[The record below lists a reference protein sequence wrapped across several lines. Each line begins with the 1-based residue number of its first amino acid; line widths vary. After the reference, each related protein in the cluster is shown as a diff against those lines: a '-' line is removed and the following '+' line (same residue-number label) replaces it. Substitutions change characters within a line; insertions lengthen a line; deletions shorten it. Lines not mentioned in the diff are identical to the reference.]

1 MYLHAEL
8 STEDPIRRVP
18 DIDAQVQRRAS
29 LLTLAQRSEKERI
42 YQSREER
49 MSNQEIAH
57 KPQVDNSDKSD
68 DCKNGGRAGFCCV
81 DKMHCSAQTEPVPV
95 KVYREV
101 SCECDIWS
109 GETKQQCNCCKQVDS
124 NPPTFS
130 PNLVNHGMQTV
141 AQSNQE
147 EAGQSVSTQTDKTTS
162 HVLTLEDLTSS
173 SVRVDSIGVQYDNTG
188 FLKDQ
193 SIQTDIEDDVNLLH
207 VDANGCIS
215 SESLCSKLDSSTR
228 ITADAMTQASH
239 CATVGDLQAQ
249 IIQLKEKLGL
259 AESTVIWQSV
269 MMKLYQM

>member
-1 MYLHAEL
+1 M
-8 STEDPIRRVP
+8 P
-18 DIDAQVQRRAS
+18 DIDAPSSEES
-29 LLTLAQRSEKERI
+29 LSSDTCPEIREGEDFTKAERKEC
-42 YQSREER
+42 Q
-49 MSNQEIAH
+49 NQEIAH

-68 DCKNGGRAGFCCV
+68 DCKNGGRVGFCCV
-81 DKMHCSAQTEPVPV
+81 DKIHCSAQTEPVPV

-101 SCECDIWS
+101 SCECDIWP
-109 GETKQQCNCCKQVDS
+109 GETKQQCKCCKQVDS
-124 NPPTFS
+124 NPKSSPTFS
-130 PNLVNHGMQTV
+130 LKLVNHGMQTV

-147 EAGQSVSTQTDKTTS
+147 EAGQSVSTQTNKTT
-162 HVLTLEDLTSS
+162 LTLEDLTSS

-215 SESLCSKLDSSTR
+215 SESLCSKLDSSTC

-249 IIQLKEKLGL
+249 IIQLKEKLWL